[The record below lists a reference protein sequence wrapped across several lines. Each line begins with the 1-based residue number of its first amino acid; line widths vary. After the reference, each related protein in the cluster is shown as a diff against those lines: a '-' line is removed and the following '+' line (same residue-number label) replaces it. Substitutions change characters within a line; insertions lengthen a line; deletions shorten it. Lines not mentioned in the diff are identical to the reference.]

1 MSLQNIR
8 NLIPA
13 LAVVLYGLVYSAVLM
28 KNVFWSVGDQTD
40 VIRCGIAALP
50 LGYVISFV
58 YPGGRTGAFVAVTL
72 CAALNICILYF
83 GLRHLLRPRQPA
95 S

>member
-1 MSLQNIR
+1 
-8 NLIPA
+8 
-13 LAVVLYGLVYSAVLM
+13 
-28 KNVFWSVGDQTD
+28 
-40 VIRCGIAALP
+40 
-50 LGYVISFV
+50 
-58 YPGGRTGAFVAVTL
+58 VTL